1 MKENLTEAERGA
13 LSPSYYNKESMS
25 VCDIIDA
32 YDLNFYRG
40 NIVKYILRSG
50 KKDPDAEIQDLQKA
64 MTYCKIEIDRL
75 HKKQSSR

>member
-1 MKENLTEAERGA
+1 MKKEQGNAEAGI
-13 LSPSYYNKESMS
+13 LSPSYYNKDSMS

-50 KKDPDAEIQDLQKA
+50 KKDPATEIQDLQKA

-75 HKKQSSR
+75 TKNQNG

>member
-1 MKENLTEAERGA
+1 MKKDLTGEGNAV

-50 KKDPDAEIQDLQKA
+50 KKDPATEIQDLQKA
-64 MTYCKIEIDRL
+64 MTYCKIEIERL
-75 HKKQSSR
+75 HKKQSSQ